1 MLAGAEVLGQPA
13 RGVPARERDLA
24 VAVEQDNRA
33 LGRRVVGERA
43 DEALARMRGRQ
54 CNLEPRAGDV
64 EDLAIALGELAL
76 RASVAGSTRSHV
88 RTSAGT
94 SSAGACSARRRSSAS
109 SGRPIRQTRE
119 RLARRCRRAT
129 A

>member
-43 DEALARMRGRQ
+43 DEALARLRGPQRT
-54 CNLEPRAGDV
+54 LEPRAGDV
-64 EDLAIALGELAL
+64 EDVAIAFGELAL
-76 RASVAGSTRSHV
+76 RAPERGDD
-88 RTSAGT
+88 
-94 SSAGACSARRRSSAS
+94 
-109 SGRPIRQTRE
+109 
-119 RLARRCRRAT
+119 RLAAPGARADRNLILH
-129 A
+129 AAVVQEVAVWR